1 MTPRVSAIV
10 PCYNQAQYLPDAL
23 ASVLAQTF
31 QDWECIIVND
41 GSPDNTAGVA
51 REWLARDSRF
61 RYIEKPNGG
70 LSSARNRGLQEA
82 TGEYVHF
89 LDSDDYVAP
98 GFYSAM
104 VRGLESEPAACLAF
118 TGWSLVDSVGDV
130 LTSDQVVNPDYD
142 WYHFML
148 QRCLCPCH
156 AIVCKKELF
165 DLVGNFDESLRSCE
179 DWDMWLRIAATG
191 RDLVQVEGH
200 FVYYRQHGQSM
211 TTNYTRMLDC
221 GLGVIRK
228 YGAAHGSCEK
238 CVESLDIGELNLLNY
253 IWNLTQESRMNRLLN
268 EGRIFDYL
276 GRATSFLKV
285 DRRWFIRSINT
296 LWSGRRRVSIAL
308 ARRAG
313 LLARP
318 SK

>member
-1 MTPRVSAIV
+1 MPKVSVII
-10 PCYNQAQYLPDAL
+10 PCYNQAHFLPEAL
-23 ASVLAQTF
+23 ASVQAQTF

-41 GSPDNTAGVA
+41 GSPDNTAEVA
-51 REWLARDSRF
+51 REWIARDSRF
-61 RYIEKPNGG
+61 QYIEKPNGG

-98 GFYSAM
+98 EFYREM
-104 VRGLESEPAACLAF
+104 VRSLESDPGACLAF
-118 TGWSLVDSVGDV
+118 TGWSLVDSVRNV

-142 WYHFML
+142 WYHYML

-191 RDLVQVEGH
+191 RGLAQVEGH

-221 GLGVIRK
+221 GLRVIRK
-228 YGAAHGSCEK
+228 YGAAHGSCGK
-238 CVESLDIGELNLLNY
+238 CVGSLAIGELNLLNY
-253 IWNLTQESRMNRLLN
+253 VWNLTQESRMERLLS
-268 EGRIFDYL
+268 EGHVVEYL
-276 GRATSFLKV
+276 ARTASFLTV
-285 DRRWFIRSINT
+285 DSRWFIRSVKT
-296 LWSGRRRVSIAL
+296 LWRAKRRVMQGF
-308 ARRAG
+308 ARRCR

-318 SK
+318 R